1 MRRVGFLAQT
11 QFCENTRMTTK
22 SLNQRMYFFCKER
35 KKKHTEGTINGRKLK
50 VKREGVVKM
59 RFLVSAHRF
68 LFSWTTDFVDS
79 AENYEANKNKRLN
92 YERLKLKT

>member
-1 MRRVGFLAQT
+1 
-11 QFCENTRMTTK
+11 
-22 SLNQRMYFFCKER
+22 MYFFCKER
-35 KKKHTEGTINGRKLK
+35 KTKHTEGTINGRKLK

-59 RFLVSAHRF
+59 RFLASAHRF
-68 LFSWTTDFVDS
+68 LFSLTADFVDS